1 MRHFVQF
8 KRKGVSW
15 NPRGLRG
22 VVLPLACIV
31 LFWTVYALILP
42 AITQEKQAN
51 CGLEAHSHS
60 AQCYD
65 DAGALCCD
73 LSEHT
78 HTDACYADLSADLQT
93 PADWEPEVKKIALSG
108 DWAQDTLAVS
118 KTQLGYRASDVNYTV
133 SDDGTRSPYSRY
145 GVWAGEPYGAWN
157 STFAAFCLHYAGIP
171 DEAVPEAGKAAEWLE
186 AFREAYPDAVT
197 EGWQPGDLVFL
208 DRDGDGEA
216 DTTAFA
222 EKLLNAE
229 ADAPERV
236 RLIAGDVEGAVRSFA
251 VPTGE
256 GKISAFVSLASVRED
271 YEAMLAGQEK
281 PAESPS
287 EPEEPAYLSGALSFE
302 GNDFTVTA
310 EFDAAAQFPA
320 GTTLSVREILPGT
333 AEYEIYF
340 KQSAQRLDG
349 AAIQAARFF
358 DVTFLLDGE
367 TIEPAAPVEIH
378 TQYAQCADDTEDAR
392 VIHFTQEGTEL
403 LPVETERQD
412 GEITGFLHS
421 QDGFS
426 VIGYLVT
433 SAANETDVGPELLP
447 VDYYVYID
455 GRWQCVGSTA
465 TGWLGDYDSGGWSDY
480 NRDYVT
486 VEQVASILAPYGFSS
501 SVENAAR
508 VLSYQQ
514 KKANGNDTVTDM
526 RCYSDTNA
534 VEVSG
539 KRIIPMARH
548 SLRANANA
556 GYNLYYIPTNT
567 TLFSG
572 KQLKELPTSGSEFYT
587 VRVYDPQ
594 GLSQQTLPAPVTV
607 RAGAS
612 VQIRVAPLPD
622 GLQWQCVSS
631 GWQTVAFTQTPA
643 GGSVTLTV
651 QNVTQP
657 TLFTPTSKD
666 GRTSYSKSV
675 RFMVYLDDSWMEA
688 GSVSTI
694 YKMDGHPRFFI
705 TAAQAESVL
714 APYGF
719 RASEYAYTSG
729 DANSVAHQLGVSADP
744 PGSTFYTDNDAW
756 RLSDGS
762 WAIGLSY
769 ENGDHVVYWIPGV
782 TGKATTTGTAKEYA
796 AAHPECRFWTVSVRD
811 SNQLVYSSGEAAA
824 MKWYVRNGEGCTV
837 SLKTADGVFWS
848 AYGKDGR
855 TVKEEHETTADGLC
869 MTVSGVDQTVQ
880 ITATASNP
888 EYTVQYYAD
897 TQVFATSG
905 GTSVPII
912 DTSAAGNGT
921 SKAKLPDNKSDPKFR
936 YLYLENTGK
945 PAAGMNNGD
954 TTNYYR
960 VATTRQEVQLYTD
973 AIYQLH
979 RHPDVSYVD
988 RLANSGGYDLAYVG
1002 VLKEGKASDS
1012 INDDDFIWY
1021 AADGIVFT
1029 NVASEADSKTILVE
1043 KGSVIRLFYEPANS
1057 SYINSMNLYDYD
1069 INSRSTPNAA
1079 GKYETGIVGINSK
1092 ENYGTSRNG
1101 KTNWNTGADTLAFG
1115 NANTGTGMG
1124 NYKFDSIYLNKY
1136 SGRDVVGGC
1145 TFGLVERL
1153 DASGN
1158 IIYNPWVIAPKLFD
1172 DDGGAA
1178 VTGKHTYT
1186 NGQLTFERTGDT
1198 YVLSSASH
1206 PETGSVDKL
1215 NYFFH
1220 PSPTAGTVHNHI
1232 FTNDFWPMDSVSA
1245 SNRTDPLFGAYGQ
1258 QISYQG
1264 FANADGAKPGNFSD
1278 YGHTFPTSDDGRGH
1292 NSYFGM
1298 HFAVN
1303 FSLTADYVGPLEY
1316 YFFGDDDM
1324 WVFLDGQLVCDI
1336 GGVHSS
1342 MGEYVNLR
1350 DYLPNGSTGT
1360 HTLAVFYTERGA
1372 SGSTCWMSFTLPT
1385 VSGAVTG
1392 QEVGSLEVSKR
1403 LQRENGSEITDS
1415 DERFRFQID
1424 FLTGENGAA
1433 LHNTFAYS
1441 GSDGSFG
1448 SIRSGQTVLL
1458 HGGESLT
1465 VSGIPAG
1472 TRYTV
1477 RELDSNGYTTTVN
1490 GASGYVVSGQI
1501 ASNQSARADYINT
1514 THYELPD
1521 SGGSG
1526 ADCFLFLGIGLLAL
1540 FACCLYIRLY
1550 KKKNA
1555 PDSNRFSPSSKNK

>member
-1 MRHFVQF
+1 MGAGF
-8 KRKGVSW
+8 
-15 NPRGLRG
+15 
-22 VVLPLACIV
+22 AC
-31 LFWTVYALILP
+31 
-42 AITQEKQAN
+42 
-51 CGLEAHSHS
+51 G
-60 AQCYD
+60 
-65 DAGALCCD
+65 G
-73 LSEHT
+73 
-78 HTDACYADLSADLQT
+78 
-93 PADWEPEVKKIALSG
+93 
-108 DWAQDTLAVS
+108 
-118 KTQLGYRASDVNYTV
+118 KTQLGYHASDANYTV
-133 SDDGTRSPYSRY
+133 SDDGTRNAYSRY
-145 GVWAGEPYGAWN
+145 GEWAGAPYGTWN
-157 STFAAFCLHYAGIP
+157 SAFAAFCLHYAGIP
-171 DEAVPEAGKAAEWLE
+171 DEAVQEWKDTAEWFKCLE
-186 AFREAYPDAVT
+186 KAYPDAVT
-197 EGWQPGDLVFL
+197 EDVWQPGALVFL

-216 DTTAFA
+216 DTAAFA
-222 EKLLNAE
+222 EKLLSAE

-236 RLIAGDVEGAVRSFA
+236 KLIAGDMDGAVRYLA
-251 VPTGE
+251 VPTAE
-256 GKISAFVSLASVRED
+256 ITAFVSLASVRED
-271 YEAMLAGQEK
+271 YEAELAEREK
-281 PAESPS
+281 PTESLADS
-287 EPEEPAYLSGALSFE
+287 EESAYLSGTLCFE
-302 GNDFTVTA
+302 GDDFTVTA
-310 EFDAAAQFPA
+310 ELDSDAKLPE
-320 GTTLSVREILPGT
+320 GTTLSVCEILPNT
-333 AEYEIYF
+333 EEYQAYFAE
-340 KQSAQRLDG
+340 SAQNLNG

-358 DVTFLLDGE
+358 DVTFLLDGQE
-367 TIEPAAPVEIH
+367 IEPAAAVKIH

-412 GEITGFLHS
+412 GEITGFFHS

-433 SAANETDVGPELLP
+433 SAANETDVGPEILP
-447 VDYYVYID
+447 VDYYVFID
-455 GRWQCVGSTA
+455 GQWTCVGSTA

-514 KKANGNDTVTDM
+514 KKANGNDTTTNTS
-526 RCYSDTNA
+526 CYSDTNTILLD
-534 VEVSG
+534 E
-539 KRIIPMARH
+539 KRIIPLARH
-548 SLRANANA
+548 ALKANAHA
-556 GYNLYYIPTNT
+556 GYNLYYIPANT
-567 TLFSG
+567 TLFGG

-612 VQIRVAPLPD
+612 VQIQVASLPD

-657 TLFTPTSKD
+657 TLFTPTLQD
-666 GRTSYSKSV
+666 GRTSHSKTV
-675 RFMVYLDDSWMEA
+675 HFMVYLDDSWTEV

-694 YKMDGHPRFFI
+694 YKMDGHNRYFI

-714 APYGF
+714 SPYGF
-719 RASEYAYTSG
+719 LASAYTYNAADG
-729 DANSVAHQLGVSADP
+729 NILAHQLSGGTPDSQ
-744 PGSTFYTDNDAW
+744 FYSDNDSW
-756 RLSDGS
+756 RLSDGG

-769 ENGDHVVYWIPGV
+769 GATDYYVYYLPGV
-782 TGKATTTGTAKEYA
+782 TGTPMNTPNEYA

-824 MKWYVRNGEGCTV
+824 MKWYVRNGEGCTA
-837 SLKTADGVFWS
+837 SLKTASDALWS
-848 AYGKDGR
+848 AFGKSGR
-855 TVKEEHETTADGLC
+855 KVTQVQEVIADGIR
-869 MTVSGVDQTVQ
+869 MTLTGIDQPVQ
-880 ITATASNP
+880 ITATSGNP

-897 TQVFATSG
+897 TQVFAASG

-921 SKAKLPDNKSDPKFR
+921 SSAKLPDNNTNPKFK
-936 YLYLENTGK
+936 YLYLEDTGS

-954 TTNYYR
+954 TKDYYR

-973 AIYQLH
+973 AIYQLN
-979 RHPDVSYVD
+979 RYPDVTYVD
-988 RLANSGGYDLAYVG
+988 KLVNSGGYDLAYVG

-1012 INDDDFIWY
+1012 INENDFVWY
-1021 AADGIVFT
+1021 AADGVVFT

-1057 SYINSMNLYDYD
+1057 NYINSMNLYDYD
-1069 INSRSTPNAA
+1069 INSVSSTAE
-1079 GKYETGIVGINSK
+1079 GGGYFRTGITGINSSG
-1092 ENYGTSRNG
+1092 NYGTSRNG
-1101 KTNWNTGADTLAFG
+1101 KTNWNSGADTLAFG
-1115 NANTGTGMG
+1115 NANTGTGMS
-1124 NYKFDSIYLNKY
+1124 NYKFDSVYLNKY
-1136 SGRDVVGGC
+1136 SGRGVVGGC
-1145 TFGLVERL
+1145 TFGLVECL

-1158 IIYNPWVIAPKLFD
+1158 ILYNPWVIAPKLFD
-1172 DDGGAA
+1172 DDGGAP

-1220 PSPTAGTVHNHI
+1220 PSPTAGTVYDHI

-1245 SNRTDPLFGAYGQ
+1245 SNRKDPLFGRTGQ
-1258 QISYQG
+1258 SIPFAG
-1264 FANADGAKPGNFSD
+1264 FAPGGNPTS
-1278 YGHTFPTSDDGRGH
+1278 GWAAETGTFPQSDDGREH
-1292 NSYFGM
+1292 NCYFGM

-1372 SGSTCWMSFTLPT
+1372 SGSTCWMSFTLPN

-1403 LQRENGSEITDS
+1403 LQREDGSEITDS

-1448 SIRSGQTVLL
+1448 SIRSGQTVTLR
-1458 HGGESLT
+1458 GDESLT

-1501 ASNQSARADYINT
+1501 ASNQSAHADYINT

-1526 ADCFLFLGIGLLAL
+1526 ADCFLLLGIGLLAL

-1550 KKKNA
+1550 KKKNV
-1555 PDSNRFSPSSKNK
+1555 PDSYRFSSSSKNK